1 MLKYIDKIIIFFDEI
16 ISKLWAKYTTRGF
29 IISLFIHLIILTFP
43 LLLINRDEN
52 ETRKIRIIKLNADS
66 FIQKQTDNKTNSEE
80 PALPSYF
87 SSTNSDSLQK
97 NNDNKL
103 NDKFFGG
110 IDTDYLNQ
118 EYSENTLNISL
129 FYPSDWQFMDNKI
142 NNTFDAIIFF
152 PKSDSKLNQQ
162 ISVTIQVDKGNI
174 LFNPAYY
181 DSVSSLSNMKIYWGK
196 VEQVLEQVSQI
207 FYIKTELT
215 KENFYIQA
223 IAPTRE
229 DFEKAKPIFYQMLW
243 SFKVGN

>member
-1 MLKYIDKIIIFFDEI
+1 MLKYIDKIIIFLDEI

-29 IISLFIHLIILTFP
+29 LISLFIHLIILTFP
-43 LLLINRDEN
+43 LLLINREEN
-52 ETRKIRIIKLNADS
+52 ETRKIRIIKLNGDS
-66 FIQKQTDNKTNSEE
+66 FIRKETNSKNTSEE
-80 PALPSYF
+80 PSLPSYF
-87 SSTNSDSLQK
+87 SSTNSDSLQ
-97 NNDNKL
+97 NNNKKSIDN
-103 NDKFFGG
+103 FSGG

-118 EYSENTLNISL
+118 EYNENTLNISL

-152 PKSDSKLNQQ
+152 PKSDSKFNQQ

-196 VEQVLEQVSQI
+196 IEQVLEQVSQI

-243 SFKVGN
+243 SFKVSN